1 MQCGGETAN
10 SGQLC
15 RRQERCTHDLKLDSL
30 SLELDGSDLEV
41 DLIVNATLPRD
52 AARTP
57 MVEMYDSVY
66 VSSAKRSR
74 RHDFPTPESPI
85 NKS

>member
-1 MQCGGETAN
+1 MQCGVGTAN

-15 RRQERCTHDLKLDSL
+15 QRQERCTHDLKLDSL

-41 DLIVNATLPRD
+41 DLIVNAYLPNS
-52 AARTP
+52 AAHTP

-74 RHDFPTPESPI
+74 RHDFTTPESPI